1 MNFLFP
7 YMARWKAI
15 NWTRYHQIF
24 TKLAQLGHQVHVFEP
39 PSQKS
44 DETNY
49 QEIEVSIPDNF
60 FLHQTPLNDT
70 IWRTRFPL
78 NKIVKKGYYSLSI
91 VSQIRKFLKKQP
103 IDVMLLYN
111 IPQYPLL
118 NVPGCAIIFD
128 FADDYIEMLRHEIG
142 SLERFQ
148 VLRLGNYLLN
158 QMTSRSQM
166 NLAVSNVLLNNL
178 PSGGRLLPNGVDL
191 SEFKSGSGAHLADR
205 FPRPVVGFIGSF
217 EYFIDFDLILDTAAR
232 LPQVTF
238 LLVGSGRQTARIEA
252 RIQGERLE
260 NVKLTGG
267 VPHHQI
273 GQYIDSMDICLNVF
287 KKIPVS
293 HRACPIK
300 LFEYL
305 AMRKPVISTRL
316 EEVEKIDTGYLWY
329 ADTAEELTA
338 LITKILRGT
347 INTASAVEMGYQ
359 EVKQKYNWDVI
370 AQDFVAIAGEVTQ
383 SARRRQAS

>member
-15 NWTRYHQIF
+15 NWTRYHQIL

-39 PSQKS
+39 PSQQS

-49 QEIEVSIPDNF
+49 QEIEVNIPDNF
-60 FLHQTPLNDT
+60 YLHETPLNDR
-70 IWRTRFPL
+70 IWRTHFPL
-78 NKIVKKGYYSLSI
+78 NKIVKKGYYSISI
-91 VSQIRKFLKKQP
+91 VSQIRKFLKKHP

-111 IPQYPLL
+111 IPQFPLL
-118 NVPGCAIIFD
+118 NVPGCSIIFD

-142 SLERFQ
+142 SLEKLQ

-166 NLAVSNVLLNNL
+166 NLAVSNVLLNIL
-178 PSGGRLLPNGVDL
+178 PTGGRLLPNGVDL
-191 SEFKSGSGAHLADR
+191 NEFQIGCGTRLTDQFK
-205 FPRPVVGFIGSF
+205 RPVVGFIGSF
-217 EYFIDFDLILDTAAR
+217 EYFIDFELILDTAAR

-238 LLVGSGRQTARIEA
+238 LLVGSGRQTPRIEA
-252 RIQGERLE
+252 RIQSDRLE

-273 GQYIDSMDICLNVF
+273 GQFIDVMDICLNVF

-305 AMRKPVISTRL
+305 AMKKPVISTRL
-316 EEVEKIDTGYLWY
+316 DEVKKIDTGYLWY
-329 ADTAEELTA
+329 ADTAEEMEA
-338 LITKILRGT
+338 LITKMLSGEIKTQANIDL
-347 INTASAVEMGYQ
+347 GYR
-359 EVKQKYNWDVI
+359 EVQQKYNWDVI
-370 AQDFVAIAGEVTQ
+370 ARDFVAIAEEV
-383 SARRRQAS
+383 SKSRKPRQTG

>member
-44 DETNY
+44 EETNY
-49 QEIEVSIPDNF
+49 QEIEVNIPDNF
-60 FLHQTPLNDT
+60 YLHETPLNDM
-70 IWRTRFPL
+70 IWHTQFPL
-78 NKIVKKGYYSLSI
+78 NKIVKKGYYSVSI
-91 VSQIRKFLKKQP
+91 VSQIRKFLKKHP

-111 IPQYPLL
+111 IPQFPLL
-118 NVPGCAIIFD
+118 NVPGCPIIFD

-142 SLERFQ
+142 ALEKFQ

-158 QMTSRSQM
+158 QMTRRSAV
-166 NLAVSNVLLNNL
+166 NLAVSNVLLNHL

-191 SEFKSGSGAHLADR
+191 NEFQIGSGQRLTQQ
-205 FPRPVVGFIGSF
+205 FTRPIVGFIGSF

-232 LPQVTF
+232 MPRVTF
-238 LLVGSGRQTARIEA
+238 LLVGAGRQTPRIEA
-252 RIQGERLE
+252 RIQADRLE

-267 VPHHQI
+267 VPHHLI
-273 GQYIDSMDICLNVF
+273 GQYIDVMDICLNIF

-305 AMRKPVISTRL
+305 AMKKPVISTRL
-316 EEVEKIDTGYLWY
+316 DEVKKIDTGYLWY
-329 ADTAEELTA
+329 ADSADEMEA
-338 LITKILRGT
+338 LITKMLGGE
-347 INTASAVEMGYQ
+347 INTKASVELGYQ
-359 EVKQKYNWDVI
+359 EVQQKYNWDVI
-370 AQDFVAIAGEVTQ
+370 ARDFVAISEEILKT
-383 SARRRQAS
+383 RRSRQAN